1 MARTDCWNR
10 ADLIERLISH
20 AVYIWYTE
28 DIRRTRQGIAYQTL
42 DLLVKE
48 AKARGITA
56 ISLEA
61 TKMGRPLYEKYGFI
75 QMNHEMELPEESL

>member
-28 DIRRTRQGIAYQTL
+28 DIRRTRQGMSLLTL
-42 DLLVKE
+42 EMDVE
-48 AKARGITA
+48 
-56 ISLEA
+56 E
-61 TKMGRPLYEKYGFI
+61 TK
-75 QMNHEMELPEESL
+75 